1 MICNITI
8 YHIYIFSS
16 ERRYWWSHRGGR

>member
-8 YHIYIFSS
+8 YHIYILKR
-16 ERRYWWSHRGGR
+16 EEILMIP